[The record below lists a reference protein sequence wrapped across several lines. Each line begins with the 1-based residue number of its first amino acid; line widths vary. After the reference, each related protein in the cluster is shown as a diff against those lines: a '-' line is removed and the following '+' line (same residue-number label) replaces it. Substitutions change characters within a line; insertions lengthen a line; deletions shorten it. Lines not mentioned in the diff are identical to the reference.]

1 MKNWDKKESL
11 QFLGIVLLTVT
22 GLCLFWGRQGD
33 VAVDTGREFY
43 IPEQM
48 LNGQVLYKDIFN
60 IYGALAYQINMI
72 LYNFFG
78 ANTLT
83 LHIAGNIAGLGII
96 ILVYLIAKQFLYR
109 FYAILIPVFTI
120 FIGIFKMHIFNYT
133 VPYSFAVTYG
143 MLVVLVSLYCL
154 LKYLKTQKNNFL
166 YFSAFFAGTAFAFK
180 YDFAPFL
187 LIFPLVCYLQKES
200 FKTFLKL
207 VLIGLIIPIVSFSS
221 VFACGVN
228 FNDFINKIDL
238 FRRIAQAPSLTY
250 FYQNNGVF
258 LNLTTFI
265 SILKNL
271 SIFCLILLLW
281 KFVAKKTFAHK
292 ATSYILQTLL
302 AIILLTLIY
311 KTGFTFIGIAT
322 LCLCLIKYNKIF
334 TDKFNFIC
342 LIALILLSIKSIFIC
357 KLGFYGIYS
366 FPFLLMALTLVL
378 SEYYFKGQKYLKLIL
393 ALACIIL
400 LTPPLKSEFTR
411 RGLYKSKIE
420 TQKGWISSAT
430 NKTASALL
438 VNFILE
444 KTDKNDKI
452 VILPEGHMINFLT
465 NRKSDDYYGNLIPM
479 YVESLGENKIINHYK
494 QNKPE
499 YFVITDRDMT
509 EYGKQ
514 YICLDYASNL
524 CNWIFENYHVVYKIL
539 GAPEYTVLR
548 KNE

>member
-1 MKNWDKKESL
+1 
-11 QFLGIVLLTVT
+11 
-22 GLCLFWGRQGD
+22 
-33 VAVDTGREFY
+33 
-43 IPEQM
+43 
-48 LNGQVLYKDIFN
+48 
-60 IYGALAYQINMI
+60 
-72 LYNFFG
+72 
-78 ANTLT
+78 
-83 LHIAGNIAGLGII
+83 
-96 ILVYLIAKQFLYR
+96 
-109 FYAILIPVFTI
+109 
-120 FIGIFKMHIFNYT
+120 
-133 VPYSFAVTYG
+133 
-143 MLVVLVSLYCL
+143 
-154 LKYLKTQKNNFL
+154 
-166 YFSAFFAGTAFAFK
+166 
-180 YDFAPFL
+180 
-187 LIFPLVCYLQKES
+187 
-200 FKTFLKL
+200 
-207 VLIGLIIPIVSFSS
+207 
-221 VFACGVN
+221 
-228 FNDFINKIDL
+228 
-238 FRRIAQAPSLTY
+238 
-250 FYQNNGVF
+250 
-258 LNLTTFI
+258 
-265 SILKNL
+265 
-271 SIFCLILLLW
+271 
-281 KFVAKKTFAHK
+281 
-292 ATSYILQTLL
+292 
-302 AIILLTLIY
+302 
-311 KTGFTFIGIAT
+311 
-322 LCLCLIKYNKIF
+322 
-334 TDKFNFIC
+334 
-342 LIALILLSIKSIFIC
+342 
-357 KLGFYGIYS
+357 
-366 FPFLLMALTLVL
+366 MALTLVL

-479 YVESLGENKIINHYK
+479 YVESLDENNIINHYK